1 MTQSLHEEIIN
12 EIGTQTLARFGLNIF
27 SLNTYGAYGASVTA
41 TNVVSETYFRQNKSK
56 NNQETQSQKDNRK
69 SSSRGYIFEDLDVGQ
84 RNITSELLNRKEITY
99 TTDEISD
106 IKSVHGMINDGK
118 KYDNLDDA
126 AKNKYDRIISNYTQ
140 EQINEV
146 VNNKNLKF
154 TYNDTSTD
162 TVTIDKDG
170 NIIQKSQHKVIKN
183 TEGFFEKEKLYTED
197 GKKLKDANGNQV
209 YKKDKNGNFIYKYLE
224 NNDVLTM
231 PFDDYKRHKE
241 NLENMINN
249 QNLTPEK
256 MVAAKK
262 ALTMLNKNNVTNRV
276 MCDNPKTTA
285 VITQSIVASGHIV
298 QAGLSDAIV
307 VALSTLAN
315 GAIFEIKDAFSDN
328 GSSVVIEERIKRLLK
343 KVLESFKEP
352 FQRGAS
358 FGAIDIG
365 IGILSQIFKSIA
377 SKLKLLWKEL
387 RTSLKSI
394 FNAIWD
400 FFSGKIKTYK
410 ELFSIIIKGLLSAI
424 LVVGI
429 VTFET
434 QLEGFLAPLVSPIV
448 ASFLAPALSIVI
460 GSIALVL
467 MTKTI
472 DLALNTLF
480 GVFAQKDISKMKA
493 EEVSKLCEE
502 LLPSLIEDRK
512 ELEELIKNTYKE
524 RKLTFE
530 TSFEDFKLGLST
542 NNIDSL
548 ISGLNG
554 INSLYGKKLQFSTQK
569 EFNDFMCSDKV
580 FNF

>member
-27 SLNTYGAYGASVTA
+27 SLNTYGAYSASATA
-41 TNVVSETYFRQNKSK
+41 TNIVSDTYSRHK
-56 NNQETQSQKDNRK
+56 NNDKYYGQT
-69 SSSRGYIFEDLDVGQ
+69 FEDLDVGQ
-84 RNITSELLNRKEITY
+84 RNIISELTNKGEKTY
-99 TTDEISD
+99 TTDEIAD
-106 IKSVHGMINDGK
+106 IKKVNDIFSSGK
-118 KYDNLDDA
+118 KFDNLNIKDQQKVNFIKETYTEQEIRDINNNQNLNFT
-126 AKNKYDRIISNYTQ
+126 KNDN
-140 EQINEV
+140 
-146 VNNKNLKF
+146 
-154 TYNDTSTD
+154 STD
-162 TVTIDKDG
+162 IITLDKDG
-170 NIIQKSQHKVIKN
+170 NITQKSQHKVIKDTN
-183 TEGFFEKEKLYTED
+183 GLLKER
-197 GKKLKDANGNQV
+197 
-209 YKKDKNGNFIYKYLE
+209 YLE
-224 NNDVLTM
+224 NNDVLTV
-231 PFDDYKRHKE
+231 PFDDYKKHKK
-241 NLENMINN
+241 NLENMI
-249 QNLTPEK
+249 QNSKSEEDK
-256 MVAAKK
+256 QKAEK
-262 ALTMLNKNNVTNRV
+262 ALSMLNKNNVTNRL
-276 MCDNPKTTA
+276 MCENPKTTA
-285 VITQSIVASGHIV
+285 VITQSMAASGHIA

-315 GAIFEIKDAFSDN
+315 GAIFEIKDAFSEN
-328 GSSVVIEERIKRLLK
+328 GSDIAIEERIKRLLK
-343 KVLESFKEP
+343 KILESFKEP
-352 FQRGAS
+352 FKRGAS

-377 SKLKLLWKEL
+377 NKLKLLWKEL

-424 LVVGI
+424 LVVGV

-493 EEVSKLCEE
+493 EEVAKLCEE

-530 TSFEDFKLGLST
+530 TSFEDFKMGLST
-542 NNIDSL
+542 NNIESL
-548 ISGLNG
+548 IFGLNG

-569 EFNDFMCSDKV
+569 EFNNFMISNEV